1 MSRPPHRAH
10 LRRDQGRDVGDRAL
24 LQLDLGAPA
33 SRRLRPAREG
43 IIDIALQGARLCRKL
58 EETIPETQVFYEYS
72 PESYTG
78 TELEFAV
85 EICNAVIEVI
95 DPTPTAR

>member
-1 MSRPPHRAH
+1 VVFG
-10 LRRDQGRDVGDRAL
+10 LTKD
-24 LQLDLGAPA
+24 
-33 SRRLRPAREG
+33 G

-58 EETIPETQVFYEYS
+58 EETIPETDVYYEYS

-85 EICNAVIEVI
+85 ESATRSSRSSTRR
-95 DPTPTAR
+95 PTTR